1 MSIKNGENK
10 GSRVS
15 SKLVC
20 IKELLVCGGETERNA
35 ALELRYRDMFSP
47 IFKGVAVVLSYI
59 QFSISFFFSHTSD
72 VCREI
77 PLCLYDQMDLKLKFT
92 AQGNIANYHAD

>member
-1 MSIKNGENK
+1 MIESRRNGKNK

-20 IKELLVCGGETERNA
+20 IEELLVGGERREKCCITTTIQRHSLHSLKELLLCY
-35 ALELRYRDMFSP
+35 L
-47 IFKGVAVVLSYI
+47 IFNSV
-59 QFSISFFFSHTSD
+59 FPSFFCHTSD

-77 PLCLYDQMDLKLKFT
+77 SLCMYDQMDLKLKFT
-92 AQGNIANYHAD
+92 AQGNIANHAD

>member
-20 IKELLVCGGETERNA
+20 IKELLLCGGETERNA

-47 IFKGVAVVLSYI
+47 IFKGVAVVLSYM
-59 QFSISFFFSHTSD
+59 QFSVFLFPNSGSMFVDKFHYEYMI
-72 VCREI
+72 RGI
-77 PLCLYDQMDLKLKFT
+77 P
-92 AQGNIANYHAD
+92 N